1 MVNQLKVAILLLLLI
16 FIVNYL
22 LKQKEG
28 FDTEMYRLG
37 DMIHRSS
44 GHNSRYSKETGF
56 NYHIKHFPNSIA
68 TEYLLKT
75 TKSRDYHTLL
85 DIINK
90 RQPKFY
96 LDDTIVIH
104 LRIGDVIDEN
114 KIKLD
119 KLLSEYTTFS
129 AGVNYVK
136 PIKYYTNLIDTIHNY
151 KIKKIL
157 LIGGFHRKGNHDKSL
172 QYVNHIKQHFENNGF
187 NCTTRINENADE
199 DFLIMCNSKYFV
211 PSGGGFSSI
220 IKQMVILK
228 GGTVIET

>member
-1 MVNQLKVAILLLLLI
+1 METLYICIILI
-16 FIVNYL
+16 FIILITNYYW
-22 LKQKEG
+22 KTYEG
-28 FDTEMYRLG
+28 FETEMYRLG
-37 DMIHRSS
+37 DMINNKGGGRERK
-44 GHNSRYSKETGF
+44 GLGF
-56 NYHIKHFPNSIA
+56 DYHIKHFPNSIA
-68 TEYLLKT
+68 TEYMLKT
-75 TKSRDYHTLL
+75 EKAKDFNTLL
-85 DIINK
+85 DITNK

-96 LDDTIVIH
+96 PDDTIVIH
-104 LRIGDVIDEN
+104 LRIGDVIDETDVS
-114 KIKLD
+114 LD
-119 KLLSEYTTFS
+119 DILTDYTKFS
-129 AGVNYVK
+129 NGLQYVK

-187 NCTTRINENADE
+187 KCTTRINKNTDE

-220 IKQMVILK
+220 IKQLVILK

>member
-1 MVNQLKVAILLLLLI
+1 MVLQIKVAILLLLLI

-37 DMIHRSS
+37 DMIDVYN
-44 GHNSRYSKETGF
+44 GHWSRHDKEKGF
-56 NYHIKHFPNSIA
+56 DYHIKHFPNSIA

-75 TKSRDYHTLL
+75 TKSRDYQTLL
-85 DIINK
+85 NIINK

-96 LDDTIVIH
+96 PDDTLVIH

-114 KIKLD
+114 KLDLD
-119 KLLSEYTTFS
+119 KILSEYTKFG
-129 AGVNYVK
+129 AGVNYVR

-157 LIGGFHRKGNHDKSL
+157 LVGGFHRKGNHDKSL
-172 QYVNHIKQHFENNGF
+172 QYVNHIKKHFENNGF
-187 NCTTRINENADE
+187 NCTTRINHNADE

-211 PSGGGFSSI
+211 PSGGRFSNVV
-220 IKQMVILK
+220 KQMVILK
-228 GGTVIET
+228 GGTVIEK

>member
-1 MVNQLKVAILLLLLI
+1 METLYICIILI
-16 FIVNYL
+16 FIILIANYYWNTY
-22 LKQKEG
+22 EG
-28 FDTEMYRLG
+28 FDTKMYRLG
-37 DMIHRSS
+37 DMITNKGGGRE
-44 GHNSRYSKETGF
+44 RKGF
-56 NYHIKHFPNSIA
+56 GFDYHIKHFPNSIA
-68 TEYLLKT
+68 TEYMLKT
-75 TKSRDYHTLL
+75 EKTKDFNTLL

-96 LDDTIVIH
+96 PDDTLVIH
-104 LRIGDVIDEN
+104 LRIGDVIDE
-114 KIKLD
+114 IDISLD
-119 KLLSEYTTFS
+119 DMLTKYTKFS
-129 AGVNYVK
+129 NGRQYVK

-172 QYVNHIKQHFENNGF
+172 QYVNHIKQLFENNGF
-187 NCTTRINENADE
+187 KCTTRINENADE

-228 GGTVIET
+228 GGTVIKT